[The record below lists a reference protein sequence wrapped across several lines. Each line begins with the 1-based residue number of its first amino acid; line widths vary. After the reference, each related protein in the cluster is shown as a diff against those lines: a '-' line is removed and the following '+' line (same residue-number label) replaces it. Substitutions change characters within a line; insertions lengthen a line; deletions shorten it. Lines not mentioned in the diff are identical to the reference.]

1 MDWYLPRERDTSF
14 RAGCARWYSLGTG
27 DDGEDVDDIGVAG
40 AAEPVASSAEG
51 QGVDHA
57 VLVAAPHLLEE
68 LTGSCI
74 EDADVDAF
82 FGGGGHLVTAEGE
95 DDRVED

>member
-1 MDWYLPRERDTSF
+1 
-14 RAGCARWYSLGTG
+14 
-27 DDGEDVDDIGVAG
+27 VDDAGVAG

-57 VLVAAPHLLEE
+57 VLIAATHLLEE
-68 LTGSCI
+68 FAWNRI
-74 EDADVDAF
+74 EEADVDAF
-82 FGGGGHLVTAEGE
+82 FGGGGQLVTAEGE